1 MSRTNSRRGALVVA
15 LVVVASA
22 VLATGVIA
30 GHFQSVDPPSFHQ
43 ALLTGEITQVAVV
56 QTEDGSPGHGI
67 FAQLTQAGH
76 LCLFEAPSATSR
88 AHGGACNPVDNPL
101 NGSALSATLSYD
113 GGPAIGDVTSATLFG
128 LTARGVARARVLMSD
143 GSSREV
149 KLRKAKVGSDE
160 FQVFGYRFKKA
171 DLKRGIGP
179 TAIVAFDANGME
191 LGRQPT
197 GIGG

>member
-15 LVVVASA
+15 VVVVSSA
-22 VLATGVIA
+22 VLATGVVA
-30 GHFQSVDPPSFHQ
+30 GHFQSVDPSAFHQ
-43 ALLTGEITQVAVV
+43 ALATAEITQVAEV
-56 QTEDGSPGHGI
+56 QTDDGSPGHGV

-76 LCLFEAPSATSR
+76 LCVFEAPSATSR
-88 AHGGACNPVDNPL
+88 AHGGACNSVDDPL

-128 LTARGVARARVLMSD
+128 LTTPGVVRARVLMSD

-160 FQVFGYRFKKA
+160 FQAFGYRFKKG

-179 TAIVAFDANGME
+179 TAIVALDANGVE
-191 LGRQPT
+191 LARQPT
-197 GIGG
+197 GIVG